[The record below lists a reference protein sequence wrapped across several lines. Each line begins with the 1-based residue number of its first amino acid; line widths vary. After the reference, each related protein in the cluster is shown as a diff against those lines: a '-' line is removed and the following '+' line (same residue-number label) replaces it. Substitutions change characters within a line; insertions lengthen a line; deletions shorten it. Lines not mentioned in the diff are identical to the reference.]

1 MSLETNPEKTSKTR
15 LSREDESV
23 LNKTRETRSHA
34 DRVRTYKQTVEE
46 GGVGRLNIRNPR
58 PGYIYHY
65 EAFTVKN
72 ENIPN
77 VDMNLRRKEWEPVSE
92 EECLE
97 IGADQVV
104 GGLILYKRHEDFA
117 EIDRENALLELQRQ
131 KAALPADISK
141 YPAHTKVKVTANH
154 ESSEFMV
161 KKSGR

>member
-1 MSLETNPEKTSKTR
+1 MEAHSEKPSTTR
-15 LSREDESV
+15 LTREDESI

-34 DRVRTYKQTVEE
+34 DRVKSYRQSIEE
-46 GGVGRLNIRNPR
+46 GGVGRLNIRNPK
-58 PGYIYHY
+58 PGFIYHY
-65 EAFTVKN
+65 EAFSVKN

-104 GGLILYKRHEDFA
+104 GGLVLSKRHEDFA
-117 EIDRENALLELQRQ
+117 EIDRENAIKELNRQ
-131 KAALPADISK
+131 KAALPADINNRL
-141 YPAHTKVKVTANH
+141 PVHTTARVTDNS

-161 KKSGR
+161 RKPRK